1 MRLIVSKIVF
11 GAALAAGSCLPI
23 AAIATPISASM
34 NLTADVQAGL
44 TTNTDNSNSNWGT
57 VLDPLSV
64 DTSASISIVGS
75 NFSITASGQGNA
87 SWGAGGN
94 SGIVQ
99 FTNYGWDIAL
109 AQSGVSTGAALTD
122 HTGGPDWTYTFMAD
136 TNGTF
141 AMNYDVIGSGD
152 LFGLQ
157 GWNIAWTG
165 SGGGLN
171 LADAFD
177 PAANGIFS
185 RSLVAG
191 QTYTIALN
199 NGANISSPGAIDA
212 VGSMNGTF
220 EWNIQQ
226 SVPEPGTLA
235 LIGLGL
241 LGLVASRRREV

>member
-1 MRLIVSKIVF
+1 MRLIASKIAF
-11 GAALAAGSCLPI
+11 ATALAAGSYLPI
-23 AAIATPISASM
+23 TAIATPISASM
-34 NLTADVQAGL
+34 DLTANVQAGSA
-44 TTNTDNSNSNWGT
+44 TNTDNTNSSWGT
-57 VLDPLSV
+57 LLDPLSV

-87 SWGAGGN
+87 SWGVGGN
-94 SGIVQ
+94 SGSVQ

-109 AQSGVSTGAALTD
+109 AGSGVTTGANLNA
-122 HTGGPDWTYTFMAD
+122 GGPDWTYTFMAD

-141 AMNYDVIGSGD
+141 VMSYDVIGTGD

-171 LADAFD
+171 LENAFD

-185 RSLVAG
+185 RPLIAG
-191 QTYTIALN
+191 QSYTIALN

-235 LIGLGL
+235 LLGLGL
-241 LGLVASRRREV
+241 VGLAASRRREV